1 MTSRSRAIRAG
12 SILTTS
18 AVLAALALT
27 VGGAPTATAA
37 ITDAPAVTLAW
48 QKQLTTGRSVLLGG
62 AGVGNLDGHGTDLV
76 FGDRAGKVWAFTT
89 AGATVAGWP
98 YKADASIE
106 STPAINGTGSGARV
120 YIGVGTSDNPSKG
133 GYLKLSGAGKGM
145 WEARTY
151 LLPGNRGGTRG
162 VMGSLALGPIQ
173 SSMDVVGGAMG
184 QEQLAI
190 NTGTGHA
197 LSGFPW
203 LQADTNF
210 SSPALADLYH
220 TGHDYIIEGGDSSK
234 GIAGATKYTNG
245 GHIRVL
251 RNTGHAG
258 RPYQNSGIYCEYDT
272 NQVVQSSPAVGN
284 FLDGGATVGIV
295 AGTGTYFKGASN
307 TNQVIAITTACKLRW
322 KTTLDGSS
330 LPSPALADVDGD
342 PSTSPDV
349 VTESGAGTLYVLS
362 GTTGS
367 VRWKIPFGGGASGSP
382 TTFKDPNGNF
392 QDIVVPTGSGVY
404 LVNGLSHQYTKIS
417 TLHAESPETVT
428 ADANGKIGITV
439 LGYNGSGTGTV
450 EHYTVNGSSNV
461 STVQTPGAWPMF
473 HHDPLLT
480 GYASDLP
487 VTQ

>member
-1 MTSRSRAIRAG
+1 MGESS
-12 SILTTS
+12 
-18 AVLAALALT
+18 
-27 VGGAPTATAA
+27 TATAA
-37 ITDAPAVTLAW
+37 NTDPPAVTLAW
-48 QKQLTTGRSVLLGG
+48 QKTLTPKAGILLGG
-62 AGVGNLDGHGTDLV
+62 AGVANLDGHGTDLV

-98 YKADASIE
+98 YQADGAIE
-106 STPAINGTGSGARV
+106 STPATSGSGSTARV
-120 YIGVGTSDNPSKG
+120 YIGVGASDKPSKG
-133 GYLKLSGAGKGM
+133 GYLKLSGAGKAL

-162 VMGSLALGPIQ
+162 VMASLALGPIQ

-190 NTGTGHA
+190 NTGTGHT
-197 LSGFPW
+197 LNGFPW

-210 SSPALADLYH
+210 SSPALADLH
-220 TGHDYIIEGGDSSK
+220 NTGHDYIIEGGDSTK
-234 GIAGATKYTNG
+234 GIAGGSTYTNG

-251 RNTGHAG
+251 RYTGHAG
-258 RPYQNSGIYCEYDT
+258 GKYQNSGLSCQYNT

-307 TNQVIAITTACKLRW
+307 TNQVIAITTSCALRW
-322 KTTLDGSS
+322 KTTLDGNS

-342 PSTSPDV
+342 PSSSPDV

-382 TTFKDPNGNF
+382 TTFKDPTGNY
-392 QDIVVPTGSGVY
+392 QDIVVPTGNGVY

-417 TLHAESPETVT
+417 SLHAESPETIT
-428 ADANGKIGITV
+428 ADADGKIGITV
-439 LGYNGSGTGTV
+439 LGYNGGSTGTI
-450 EHYTVNGSSNV
+450 EHYTVNGTANV
-461 STVQTPGAWPMF
+461 STVQTPGSWPMF
-473 HHDPLLT
+473 HHDPQLT
-480 GYASDLP
+480 GYVTDLP
-487 VTQ
+487 VTASK